1 LYCKIAHGRW
11 HVVKEWLSGN
21 VAMIVGSQLATVD
34 AKLASATTL
43 EGKQA
48 VKEDGRGYFYFLV
61 CRHISFVVV

>member
-1 LYCKIAHGRW
+1 
-11 HVVKEWLSGN
+11 
-21 VAMIVGSQLATVD
+21 MIVGSQLATVD